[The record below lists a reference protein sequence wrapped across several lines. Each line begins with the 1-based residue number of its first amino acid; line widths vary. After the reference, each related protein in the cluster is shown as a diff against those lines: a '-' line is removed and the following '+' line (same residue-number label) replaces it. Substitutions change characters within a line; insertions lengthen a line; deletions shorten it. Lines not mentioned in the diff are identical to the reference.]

1 MDYEQKG
8 LTMKEL
14 PVSEQPYEKCERRGA
29 ESLSDAELLA
39 IIIKSG
45 THGMKAMDLAYALLA
60 MDEVHPGLEGLLHL
74 DGKDFRKLKG
84 IGQVKSIQLMAVCE
98 LAKRLTRTEFKEGY
112 VFSTPK
118 SIADYYMAYMSH
130 LKQEEL
136 HVMMLDTRQRM
147 LSECLLTRGTVNA
160 SLIVPREIFIH
171 ALRENAVGIVLIHNH
186 PSGDD
191 TPSREDLAATERVR
205 AAGELVGI
213 RLVDHII
220 IGNGCYTSLCGNW
233 QH

>member
-1 MDYEQKG
+1 MNDERKRM
-8 LTMKEL
+8 TMKDL
-14 PVSEQPYEKCERRGA
+14 PVTEQPYEKCEKNGA

-45 THGMKAMDLAYALLA
+45 ARGEKAMDVAYALLA
-60 MDEVHPGLEGLLHL
+60 MDEAHPGLEGLLHL
-74 DGKDFRKLKG
+74 NGGDFRKLKG
-84 IGQVKSIQLMAVCE
+84 IGRVKSIQLMAVCE
-98 LAKRLTRTEFKEGY
+98 LARRLTRTEFKEGY

-136 HVMMLDTRQRM
+136 HVMMLDTKHRM
-147 LSECLLTRGTVNA
+147 ISESLLTRGTVNA

-205 AAGELVGI
+205 AAGEIVGI

-220 IGNGCYTSLCGNW
+220 IGNGRYTSLCGNW
-233 QH
+233 HH